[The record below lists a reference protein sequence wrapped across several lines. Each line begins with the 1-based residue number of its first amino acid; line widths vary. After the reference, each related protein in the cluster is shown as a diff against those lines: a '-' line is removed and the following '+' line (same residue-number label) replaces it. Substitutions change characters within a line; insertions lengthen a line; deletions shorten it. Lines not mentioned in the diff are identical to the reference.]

1 MKHAMLGLAAVA
13 ALFTAPARAT
23 DATLLTLIPPDAK
36 VVAGVRAAQAA
47 SSPFGQFVLSHLGP
61 GAQGL
66 QSLIKVSGFD
76 PTHDVSELLM
86 ATATPGTRGQGIISA
101 RGVFDPAKI
110 DSLAKAHG
118 CTSGS
123 IMGITTYKGCG
134 GASNGALA
142 LPDATTAVLGDAD
155 SVSAAISRYRSRSAP
170 GDALQKQIQAASV
183 DASGAPNDLWFLSL
197 VPLSDLNPAPPADGA
212 SATTHQ
218 NLNAFQKVQQASG
231 GVRFTPENV
240 RVAGQLVMQT
250 DKDAQAMADILRFLA
265 SMIQSNSQ
273 KNPTVG
279 ALASLLSALNL
290 TTNANVTEV
299 ALAVPEAQ
307 VEQLLNTLQQQ
318 HRHAETPAAPPAKP
332 AN

>member
-1 MKHAMLGLAAVA
+1 MKHPMLVFAAAA
-13 ALFTAPARAT
+13 ALFTGSALAT

-36 VVAGVRAAQAA
+36 VIAGVRAAQAA
-47 SSPFGQFVLSHLGP
+47 SSPLGQFVLSRMGP

-66 QSLIKVSGFD
+66 QSLIKASGFD
-76 PTHDVSELLM
+76 PTHDVSELLV

-118 CTSGS
+118 CTSAS
-123 IMGITTYKGCG
+123 IMGITTYKGCA

-142 LPDATTAVLGDAD
+142 LPDPTTAVLGDAD
-155 SVSAAISRYRSRSAP
+155 SVSAAISRYRSRTAP
-170 GDALQKQIQAASV
+170 SDALQKQIQAASV
-183 DASGAPNDLWFLSL
+183 DASGALNDLWFLSL
-197 VPLSDLNPAPPADGA
+197 VPLSDLNPPPPADSAG
-212 SATTHQ
+212 ATTHQ
-218 NLNAFQKVQQASG
+218 NMNAFQKVQQASG
-231 GVRFTPENV
+231 GVRFTPESV

-279 ALASLLSALNL
+279 TLASVLSALNL
-290 TTNANVTEV
+290 TTNANVTQV

-318 HRHAETPAAPPAKP
+318 HRHAESPAAPPAKP
-332 AN
+332 VN

>member
-1 MKHAMLGLAAVA
+1 MKHSRLALAALA
-13 ALFTAPARAT
+13 AMFTGSVLAT

-36 VVAGVRAAQAA
+36 LIAGVRAANVA

-66 QSLIKVSGFD
+66 QNLIKASGFD
-76 PTHDVSELLM
+76 PAHDVSELLM

-118 CTSGS
+118 CTAANV
-123 IMGITTYKGCG
+123 MGVTTYKGCG
-134 GASNGALA
+134 GANNGALA
-142 LPDATTAVLGDAD
+142 LPDATTAFLGDAD
-155 SVSAAISRYRSRSAP
+155 SVNAAIARYRSKTAP
-170 GDALQKQIQAASV
+170 SDTLQKQIQSASV

-197 VPLSDLNPAPPADGA
+197 VPLSDLNPPTSPDSAGA
-212 SATTHQ
+212 TAHQ

-231 GVRFTPENV
+231 GVRFTAESV

-250 DKDAQAMADILRFLA
+250 DKDAQAMADVLRFLA
-265 SMIQSNSQ
+265 SMVQSNSQ

-290 TTNANVTEV
+290 TTSANVTLV
-299 ALAVPEAQ
+299 ALAAPEAQ

-318 HRHAETPAAPPAKP
+318 HRHQDSPAGQPAKP

>member
-1 MKHAMLGLAAVA
+1 MLVLAAAA
-13 ALFTAPARAT
+13 ALFTVSARAT

-36 VVAGVRAAQAA
+36 VIAGVRAAQAA

-66 QSLIKVSGFD
+66 QNLIKASGFD

-86 ATATPGTRGQGIISA
+86 ATATPGSRGQGIVSA

-118 CTSGS
+118 CTSAS
-123 IMGITTYKGCG
+123 IMGITTYTGCG
-134 GASNGALA
+134 GANNGALA

-155 SVSAAISRYRSRSAP
+155 SVSAAISRYRSKSAP

-197 VPLSDLNPAPPADGA
+197 VPLSDLNPAPPTSGA
-212 SATTHQ
+212 GATTHQ

-231 GVRFTPENV
+231 GVRFTPNSV
-240 RVAGQLVMQT
+240 RVAGQLVMDS

-265 SMIQSNSQ
+265 SMVQSNSQ
-273 KNPTVG
+273 KNPTAG
-279 ALASLLSALNL
+279 ALASVLNALNL
-290 TTNANVTEV
+290 TTNANVTQV

-307 VEQLLNTLQQQ
+307 VEQLLNTLQQE
-318 HRHAETPAAPPAKP
+318 RHHADSPAAQPAKP
-332 AN
+332 